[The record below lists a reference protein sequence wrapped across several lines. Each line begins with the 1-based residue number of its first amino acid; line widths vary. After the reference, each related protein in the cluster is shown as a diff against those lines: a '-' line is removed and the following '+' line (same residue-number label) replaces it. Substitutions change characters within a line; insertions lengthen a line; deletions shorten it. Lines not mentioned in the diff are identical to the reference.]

1 MVKKIIIIIIGQNS
15 KNRVVYDYY
24 DSNNVTTDVDE
35 GANPVGVV
43 MGGGRI
49 ENTEESVLKTGV
61 SR

>member
-1 MVKKIIIIIIGQNS
+1 M
-15 KNRVVYDYY
+15 VYDYY

-43 MGGGRI
+43 MEGGRI